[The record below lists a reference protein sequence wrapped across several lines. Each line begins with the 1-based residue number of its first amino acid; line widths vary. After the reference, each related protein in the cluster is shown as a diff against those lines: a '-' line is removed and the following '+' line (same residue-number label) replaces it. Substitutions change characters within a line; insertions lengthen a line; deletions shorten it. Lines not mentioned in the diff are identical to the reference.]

1 ITSSGCFGSP
11 PSSALTMPA
20 RRSNDSLRLIGA
32 VATQIVDGNWS
43 DIALTSDQGRGR
55 WLPRAARPLRRPPA
69 PELAVGGPPRSS
81 TPIGRG
87 YRPTPSSP
95 QPTPAP
101 AWAPLPLT
109 AVLPA
114 SEVATATSPKS
125 SPPLLARLRTAR
137 RSGRC
142 PSKP

>member
-1 ITSSGCFGSP
+1 
-11 PSSALTMPA
+11 
-20 RRSNDSLRLIGA
+20 LRLTAA
-32 VATQIVDGNWS
+32 VATQSADGTGS
-43 DIALTSDQGRGR
+43 DIAFPAARGRGR
-55 WLPRAARPLRRPPA
+55 GLPRAARALRRPPA